1 MTLWRQTGA
10 RTLLGLLKLH
20 KAREVRAHFQASQ
33 WRGCGRACLR
43 KAWASR
49 RYLKTHTNWITQ
61 VENILTM
68 IFIHIAKVWF
78 YGCFSHVD
86 KDLQK
91 SGHILPNQADCQ
103 VEPNPLGVHSS
114 CRYHCIG
121 TGMMPVNPASA
132 SQVYFEGQ
140 FFLRIMTKH
149 SAVQLC
155 VIDVAIFEPTVT
167 KPQESQDGSCQFW
180 NFEIQLVDFK
190 AFIVL
195 KIFEAQPWPNL
206 ELSNCASS
214 PAASDLKKKS
224 AFDGCSC
231 MFLASWILMRFH
243 LRMASNTWID
253 CDQDTS
259 EHHHHTLQYRIERG

>member
-103 VEPNPLGVHSS
+103 VEPNP
-114 CRYHCIG
+114 
-121 TGMMPVNPASA
+121 ASA

-180 NFEIQLVDFK
+180 NLEIQLVDFK
-190 AFIVL
+190 VFIVL
-195 KIFEAQPWPNL
+195 KHSHDQT
-206 ELSNCASS
+206 LS
-214 PAASDLKKKS
+214 
-224 AFDGCSC
+224 
-231 MFLASWILMRFH
+231 
-243 LRMASNTWID
+243 
-253 CDQDTS
+253 
-259 EHHHHTLQYRIERG
+259 